1 MQDSI
6 LMKDRI
12 KFDAITLNQF
22 VNLCYDLIQSVSSK
36 KEALNI
42 IASEAT
48 REFGPYFGPVILQS
62 PDEISVN
69 FIELLD
75 QIVFEMDE
83 NRNNGDNIHEYMADD
98 LYLRITIYLE
108 AMKDISLYLNSLM
121 NRILCADDMIIIRHY
136 RMREYM
142 PLLLKEFSEQPN
154 MQKHIIKCML
164 TFESDDLLNFYYQ
177 IVHGS
182 YCMEIKAL
190 ALIGLK
196 SMNTA
201 FTSWDRLKN
210 SDDELLSLISYAEG
224 FDPRNLEKNA
234 LPYEINSLFF
244 VINFIELKH
253 ESISFRRVRN
263 WMLNVFKTFLFIN
276 ISASSSLYSSIYRS
290 ISNILMRMDNDVL
303 KSFMNNDDDL
313 AAFVSFIDLFPRAI
327 FDRITVKL
335 DLMDR
340 EFVHSVNDLI
350 SSGKVNVDEVNSNI
364 QSYLVWNTTQRL

>member
-6 LMKDRI
+6 VMNDRT
-12 KFDAITLNQF
+12 KLDAMQLNQF
-22 VNLCYDLIQSVSSK
+22 VNLCYDLIQSVPSK
-36 KEALNI
+36 KEALDI

-48 REFGPYFGPVILQS
+48 RQFGAYFGPVILQS

-98 LYLRITIYLE
+98 LYLRITLYLE
-108 AMKDISLYLNSLM
+108 AIKDINLYLNSLM
-121 NRILCADDMIIIRHY
+121 NRVLCADDMIIIRHY

-196 SMNTA
+196 SMTTA
-201 FTSWDRLKN
+201 FTRWDRLKN
-210 SDDELLSLISYAEG
+210 SDDELVSLISYVEG

-253 ESISFRRVRN
+253 ESISFKRVRN

-276 ISASSSLYSSIYRS
+276 IGASSSVYSSIYRS

-303 KSFMNNDDDL
+303 KSFMNNDHDL

-327 FDRITVKL
+327 FDRITIKL

-364 QSYLVWNTTQRL
+364 QSYLVWNTTQSL